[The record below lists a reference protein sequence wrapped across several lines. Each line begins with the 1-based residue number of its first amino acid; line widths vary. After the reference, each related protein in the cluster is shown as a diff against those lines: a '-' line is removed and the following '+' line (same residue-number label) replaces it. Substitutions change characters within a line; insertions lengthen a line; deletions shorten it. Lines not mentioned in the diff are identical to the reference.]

1 MPDSFQVEMLVA
13 AEPQRVFSAWLD
25 PKEHAMFT
33 GGGEAVVEPWN
44 GGRFIAWDGYIHG
57 ILLGVDP
64 PVRIVQTWRT
74 SEFPPESRDSRVTVE
89 FEPVRGGGTRVRV
102 RHSDLPPS
110 QVKRY
115 EKGWLEHY
123 LKPLARYF
131 AKGGKQGA
139 AKSPPPL
146 ALPTAWGRVEERKS
160 RRGAAPAAKPGK
172 AVAGRPAAK
181 KSAAHKPVAH
191 KPAAHRP
198 AVHKPAARRPATHKS
213 PARRPAPARKPVA
226 KKSAA
231 RKKAPVQKKS
241 AGRKSAKARR

>member
-25 PKEHAMFT
+25 PKEHATFT

-57 ILLGVDP
+57 ILLGVDTG
-64 PVRIVQTWRT
+64 VRIVQTWRT
-74 SEFPPESRDSRVTVE
+74 SEFPPEARDSRVTVE
-89 FEPVRGGGTRVRV
+89 FDAVRGGTRVRI

-115 EKGWLEHY
+115 EKGWIEHY
-123 LKPLARYF
+123 LKPLVRYF

-146 ALPTAWGRVEERKS
+146 ALSTAWGRTEERKT
-160 RRGAAPAAKPGK
+160 RRAAAPN
-172 AVAGRPAAK
+172 
-181 KSAAHKPVAH
+181 SKPVKPSAR
-191 KPAAHRP
+191 KPAAARP
-198 AVHKPAARRPATHKS
+198 GKPAAGKPTARKAAATPKTARSPSRKPATRK
-213 PARRPAPARKPVA
+213 PAPGRKKPAPRKP
-226 KKSAA
+226 
-231 RKKAPVQKKS
+231 AP
-241 AGRKSAKARR
+241 RKSAPRKPARSRR

>member
-25 PKEHAMFT
+25 PKEHATFT

-64 PVRIVQTWRT
+64 AARIVQTWRT
-74 SEFPPESRDSRVTVE
+74 SEFPPEARDSRVTVE
-89 FEPVRGGGTRVRV
+89 FEAVRGGGTRVRV

-115 EKGWLEHY
+115 EKGWVEHY
-123 LKPLARYF
+123 LKPLVRYF

-139 AKSPPPL
+139 AKNPQPPAP
-146 ALPTAWGRVEERKS
+146 ATAWGRPEEKKS
-160 RRGAAPAAKPGK
+160 RRPAAAKPAKAGAGKSAAGKSPARKPAAGKGAARKPAPKAGKTSTKKPAARKAAPATKK
-172 AVAGRPAAK
+172 SAAK
-181 KSAAHKPVAH
+181 KSARSK
-191 KPAAHRP
+191 R
-198 AVHKPAARRPATHKS
+198 
-213 PARRPAPARKPVA
+213 
-226 KKSAA
+226 
-231 RKKAPVQKKS
+231 
-241 AGRKSAKARR
+241 